1 MTRPRGLSRTR
12 GGAVM
17 IGVVGL
23 VGLVAAGC
31 AMLGPASL
39 EVLPGQ
45 RVVLGRIDLAFLAAS
60 EIVVDVVRVDGGY
73 ATQFYVGHGA
83 QGFAL
88 ALPPGR
94 YLIPSIRIASQR
106 APLPQE
112 PTRSISVTFDVGDA
126 PAVYIGTLRLTS
138 GLGTRVETT
147 VIDEYASTVPA
158 LRRHYANI
166 PAEVARALM
175 RPA

>member
-1 MTRPRGLSRTR
+1 MRPSRAR
-12 GGAVM
+12 RGAVSVLV
-17 IGVVGL
+17 GVVGL
-23 VGLVAAGC
+23 LATGC
-31 AMLGPASL
+31 AMLGPTSL
-39 EVLPGQ
+39 EVLAGQ
-45 RVVLGRIDLAFLAAS
+45 RVVLGRVDLALLAAAS

-83 QGFAL
+83 WEFAL

-158 LRRHYANI
+158 LRGHYSNI